1 MRTRLI
7 TLRLRC
13 PQPFWLCTPEE
24 IQGGAAEA
32 YVFKSFGDMHTTV
45 PVYPHQSERTGRFVR
60 LEVRTHARTHAR
72 RGRLSPTAAGGWAAL
87 GSLAWLALAGCPMAC
102 ADT

>member
-72 RGRLSPTAAGGWAAL
+72 TQGQAITYCSRRVGSPQQPGLARSGWMPH
-87 GSLAWLALAGCPMAC
+87 GMR
-102 ADT
+102 